1 MAERPMAL
9 SFIQLITPS
18 LSLLQIMAYNNND
31 KHKMEEAESSTARKW
46 LQLFDDDDSDDDSS
60 DSFNSLEREP
70 DETEEEV
77 SSEEMSMN
85 QLDTSEE
92 KLYDKRARGIL
103 FSDNGDTPSTSSKPC
118 TSESHRRSDQES
130 SDEDDDDDDNDFWM

>member
-70 DETEEEV
+70 DETEEE
-77 SSEEMSMN
+77 
-85 QLDTSEE
+85 
-92 KLYDKRARGIL
+92 LYDKRARGIL

-130 SDEDDDDDDNDFWM
+130 SDDDDDDDDNDFWM